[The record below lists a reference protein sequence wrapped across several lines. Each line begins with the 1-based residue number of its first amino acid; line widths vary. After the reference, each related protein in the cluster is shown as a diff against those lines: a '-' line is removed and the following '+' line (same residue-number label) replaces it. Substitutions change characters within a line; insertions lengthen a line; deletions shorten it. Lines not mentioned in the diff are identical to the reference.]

1 MKYYQLKNKQDWISS
16 LDPHLNVAP
25 YSFYPTFLSKNV
37 SSTLTQLYLG
47 KLPTNQPSPPPL
59 WSGGGSD
66 FVIYNKYIKIN
77 STNWMKQLKG
87 QTAFLWIHILLL
99 SPRNFRIFFVNSCSK
114 KMHKNRFVEKSL
126 FWHFWYKVGIVLNVK
141 FFLTFFIAKFSIF
154 CKCWSKVNQN

>member
-1 MKYYQLKNKQDWISS
+1 MKLSLLFIFFFYEILPVKKQTRLNFFTWPPFECSPIFLLSHLFEQKRLIHSNTAISWKA
-16 LDPHLNVAP
+16 AP
-25 YSFYPTFLSKNV
+25 QP
-37 SSTLTQLYLG
+37 TLT
-47 KLPTNQPSPPPL
+47 PPL

-126 FWHFWYKVGIVLNVK
+126 LWHF
-141 FFLTFFIAKFSIF
+141 
-154 CKCWSKVNQN
+154 